1 MHHHSENEASGCS
14 CGPHHE
20 CCKKCCHDHHHDG
33 EHEDFSKQLLELA
46 DEAWME
52 VLYDKIKSKIET
64 TNGAK
69 LEQLA
74 QIVADANN
82 ARWEAKLS
90 KEKRC
95 DEFEDKIAHFFMNK

>member
-1 MHHHSENEASGCS
+1 MHHCQNPECACCNSG
-14 CGPHHE
+14 HHQQE
-20 CCKKCCHDHHHDG
+20 CCCKCHEHHHDG
-33 EHEDFSKQLLELA
+33 EQGDFAKQLLELA

-52 VLYDKIKSKIET
+52 VLYDKIKKKVET

-69 LEQLA
+69 LDQLA

-95 DEFEDKIAHFFMNK
+95 DEYEDKIAHFFMNK